1 MAKESPQHDC
11 LFNTGRRLSRLLT
24 QAYERQLAPSGLRAT
39 QFALLAQLEPL
50 DAKGASI
57 VVLARALDLEAS
69 TFSRNLKPLI
79 RDGLVALARGT
90 DGRQRRVTLTAAG
103 RARYEAALP
112 LWRKAQAR
120 VREALGGKALG
131 RLAKL
136 VREARTL

>member
-1 MAKESPQHDC
+1 MAKDTPQHDC
-11 LFNTGRRLSRLLT
+11 LFTTGRRLSRLLT
-24 QAYERQLAPSGLRAT
+24 QAYERQLTPARLKAT
-39 QFALLAQLEPL
+39 QFSLLAALAPL
-50 DAKGASI
+50 DQKGASI
-57 VVLARALDLEAS
+57 AVLARGLDLEAS
-69 TFSRNLKPLI
+69 TFSRNLKPLL

-90 DGRQRRVTLTAAG
+90 DGRQRRATLTPAG
-103 RARYEAALP
+103 RERYEAALP

>member
-1 MAKESPQHDC
+1 MAKETPQQDC
-11 LFNTGRRLSRLLT
+11 LFNAGRRLSRLLT
-24 QAYERQLAPSGLRAT
+24 QAYERQLAPAGLKAT

-50 DAKGASI
+50 DEEGASI
-57 VVLARALDLEAS
+57 VVLARSLDIEAS
-69 TFSRNLKPLI
+69 TFSRNLKPLV
-79 RDGLVALARGT
+79 RDGLVTLARGT

-103 RARYEAALP
+103 RARYAAALP
-112 LWRKAQAR
+112 LWRKAQGR